1 MKKCPMCGNEN
12 DDIAKACINCGTR
25 LEVSPELELKP
36 DTPKTAKTAKTETT
50 YTWKMQE
57 NPNAFQNKVLTDTLN
72 RVANIDKNVSAIK
85 GWVTFLGVLAL
96 IGLIFGLISSC
107 GALLGL

>member
-25 LEVSPELELKP
+25 LEVSPKL
-36 DTPKTAKTAKTETT
+36 AI
-50 YTWKMQE
+50 
-57 NPNAFQNKVLTDTLN
+57 NPNAIYGKTPKRQRTQEEMMEGLVQLTYGI
-72 RVANIDKNVSAIK
+72 ANDVSAIK

>member
-25 LEVSPELELKP
+25 LEVSPELELKT
-36 DTPKTAKTAKTETT
+36 DTPKTVKPQTT
-50 YTWKMQE
+50 STWKMQE
-57 NPNAFQNKVLTDTLN
+57 NTTVSLNSQNQVSAEMLN
-72 RVANIDKNVSAIK
+72 RIANIDKNVSAIK
-85 GWVTFLGVLAL
+85 GWVSFLGIIVL

>member
-1 MKKCPMCGNEN
+1 MKTCPMYGYQN
-12 DDIAKACINCGTR
+12 DHRFTTCANCGTNLGYR
-25 LEVSPELELKP
+25 NQALY
-36 DTPKTAKTAKTETT
+36 ETI
-50 YTWKMQE
+50 K
-57 NPNAFQNKVLTDTLN
+57 
-72 RVANIDKNVSAIK
+72 RVDNIDKNVSAIK

>member
-36 DTPKTAKTAKTETT
+36 DTPKTAKTETT